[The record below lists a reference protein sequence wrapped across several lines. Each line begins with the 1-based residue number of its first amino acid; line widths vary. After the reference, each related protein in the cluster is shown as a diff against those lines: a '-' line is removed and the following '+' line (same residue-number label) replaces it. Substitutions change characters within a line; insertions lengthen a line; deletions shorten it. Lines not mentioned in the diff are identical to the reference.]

1 IITNYL
7 YKFLCMLFNRFPN
20 LNHRSQKLFTRIRQ
34 IRQLPLHFP
43 KNCVR
48 IRQTCISMR
57 RVPRV
62 QRAFG
67 EKALYYHSAKR
78 RVKTRIDRLLKKI
91 QPFSPHNQASNA
103 PLERRLCIFTQLN
116 GASKNRDRPSAQTN
130 TAIRTSRLNAIHAVG
145 KTAVYF
151 NPTEWRVKTRTVI
164 DLKPTQPFSHHSQT
178 SNAPLMTLS
187 SNRTKAKGAESA
199 HRHRRLLRL
208 RRYIKKSVAVN

>member
-1 IITNYL
+1 
-7 YKFLCMLFNRFPN
+7 MLFNRFPN

-48 IRQTCISMR
+48 IRQTCFSM
-57 RVPRV
+57 RVPRA

>member
-1 IITNYL
+1 
-7 YKFLCMLFNRFPN
+7 MLFNRFPN

-57 RVPRV
+57 VPRA

-67 EKALYYHSAKR
+67 EKALYYHSAER

-187 SNRTKAKGAESA
+187 SNRTKAKGA
-199 HRHRRLLRL
+199 
-208 RRYIKKSVAVN
+208 

>member
-1 IITNYL
+1 
-7 YKFLCMLFNRFPN
+7 MLFNRFPN
-20 LNHRSQKLFTRIRQ
+20 QNHRSQKLFTRIRQ

-57 RVPRV
+57 VPRA

>member
-1 IITNYL
+1 
-7 YKFLCMLFNRFPN
+7 MLFNRFPN

-57 RVPRV
+57 RVPRA

>member
-1 IITNYL
+1 
-7 YKFLCMLFNRFPN
+7 MLFNRFPN

-34 IRQLPLHFP
+34 IRQLPLCFP

-48 IRQTCISMR
+48 IRQTCISM

>member
-1 IITNYL
+1 
-7 YKFLCMLFNRFPN
+7 MLFNRFPN

-67 EKALYYHSAKR
+67 EKALYFHSAER
-78 RVKTRIDRLLKKI
+78 RVKTRIDRLLK
-91 QPFSPHNQASNA
+91 
-103 PLERRLCIFTQLN
+103 
-116 GASKNRDRPSAQTN
+116 
-130 TAIRTSRLNAIHAVG
+130 
-145 KTAVYF
+145 
-151 NPTEWRVKTRTVI
+151 
-164 DLKPTQPFSHHSQT
+164 PTQPFSPHSQT

-187 SNRTKAKGAESA
+187 SNRTKAKGA
-199 HRHRRLLRL
+199 
-208 RRYIKKSVAVN
+208 

>member
-1 IITNYL
+1 
-7 YKFLCMLFNRFPN
+7 MLFNRFPN

-57 RVPRV
+57 RVPRAQRGECLALSVASASRSARRVPRV

-67 EKALYYHSAKR
+67 EKALYFHSAKR

-187 SNRTKAKGAESA
+187 SNRTKAKGA
-199 HRHRRLLRL
+199 
-208 RRYIKKSVAVN
+208 

>member
-1 IITNYL
+1 
-7 YKFLCMLFNRFPN
+7 MLFNRFPN

-57 RVPRV
+57 VPRA

-151 NPTEWRVKTRTVI
+151 NPTEWRVKTRPVI

>member
-1 IITNYL
+1 
-7 YKFLCMLFNRFPN
+7 MLFNRFPN

-57 RVPRV
+57 VPRA

>member
-1 IITNYL
+1 
-7 YKFLCMLFNRFPN
+7 MLFNRFPN

-34 IRQLPLHFP
+34 IRQLPLCFP

-67 EKALYYHSAKR
+67 EKALYFHSAKR

>member
-1 IITNYL
+1 
-7 YKFLCMLFNRFPN
+7 MLFNRFPN

-57 RVPRV
+57 RVPRA

-67 EKALYYHSAKR
+67 KKALYFHSAKR

>member
-1 IITNYL
+1 
-7 YKFLCMLFNRFPN
+7 MLFNRFPN

-57 RVPRV
+57 VPRA

-67 EKALYYHSAKR
+67 ENALYYHSAKR

>member
-1 IITNYL
+1 
-7 YKFLCMLFNRFPN
+7 MLFNRFPN
-20 LNHRSQKLFTRIRQ
+20 QNHCSQKLFTRIRQ
-34 IRQLPLHFP
+34 IRQLPLCFP

-67 EKALYYHSAKR
+67 EKALHFHSAER
-78 RVKTRIDRLLKKI
+78 RVKTRIDRLLKPT
-91 QPFSPHNQASNA
+91 QPFSPHSQASNA

-130 TAIRTSRLNAIHAVG
+130 TVIPTSQPNAKRAFG

-151 NPTEWRVKTRTVI
+151 NPTERRVKAKI
-164 DLKPTQPFSHHSQT
+164 NHNLKPTQPFSPHSQT
-178 SNAPLMTLS
+178 PNAPLMTLS

>member
-1 IITNYL
+1 
-7 YKFLCMLFNRFPN
+7 MLFNRFPN

-57 RVPRV
+57 RVPRA
-62 QRAFG
+62 QRGECLAF
-67 EKALYYHSAKR
+67 S
-78 RVKTRIDRLLKKI
+78 
-91 QPFSPHNQASNA
+91 A

>member
-1 IITNYL
+1 
-7 YKFLCMLFNRFPN
+7 MLFNRFPN

-48 IRQTCISMR
+48 IRQTC
-57 RVPRV
+57 
-62 QRAFG
+62 
-67 EKALYYHSAKR
+67 KCLALS
-78 RVKTRIDRLLKKI
+78 
-91 QPFSPHNQASNA
+91 A